1 MLPQLT
7 IIDFVDLDHAE
18 AFRDLNLE
26 WINEFFF
33 VEDLDKD
40 LLNNPRREFIDSGGA
55 IVMALLDKQ
64 VVGCCGLLKHGE
76 GVFEVSKMAVR
87 KDLQGQGIGR
97 LMMVEIIARAR
108 SRGASALEIISST
121 KLAPALKLY
130 RSFGFEDVPLQSDA
144 YERGNIALRLCLENP
159 PP

>member
-1 MLPQLT
+1 MLAQLS
-7 IIDFVDLDHAE
+7 IVDFVDLDHAE

-64 VVGCCGLLKHGE
+64 PVGCCGLLKHGE

-87 KDLQGQGIGR
+87 KDLQGRGIGR